1 MTQWV
6 QVRAYFNVLTQL
18 EQVHT
23 LASDLETKLPV
34 GLKLFASQGHIT
46 LDWRKQRMVQ
56 IPMQLEMASQ
66 PHPDLIHTPIQFVW
80 C

>member
-1 MTQWV
+1 M

-34 GLKLFASQGHIT
+34 GLKLFAPQGHIT
-46 LDWRKQRMVQ
+46 LDWLKQ
-56 IPMQLEMASQ
+56 
-66 PHPDLIHTPIQFVW
+66 
-80 C
+80 